1 MKKTAFSRV
10 LASLFVAS
18 ALLVS
23 NAALAHAHLKTQYPA
38 AKALMET
45 SPQALTLT
53 FSEDV
58 EPAFS
63 GVDILNAQQQP
74 MPTAK
79 VQRNGRQHNQL
90 IVPLTQ
96 PLPAGNYQVNWHVLS
111 VDGHK
116 TKGNYDFSVR

>member
-1 MKKTAFSRV
+1 MKKCAFPR
-10 LASLFVAS
+10 LAAILLVAS
-18 ALLVS
+18 ASLVS
-23 NAALAHAHLKTQYPA
+23 QAALAHAHLESQYPA
-38 AKALMET
+38 ARAVMES

-63 GVDILNAQQQP
+63 SVEVQNSQQQK
-74 MPTAK
+74 MSTGK
-79 VQRNGRQHNQL
+79 VQRNGREHNQL

-116 TKGNYDFSVR
+116 TKGSYDFSVK